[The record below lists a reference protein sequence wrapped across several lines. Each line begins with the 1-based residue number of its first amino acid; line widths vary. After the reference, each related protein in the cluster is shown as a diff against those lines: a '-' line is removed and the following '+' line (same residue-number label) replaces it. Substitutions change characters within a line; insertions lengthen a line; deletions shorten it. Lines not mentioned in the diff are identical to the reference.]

1 MEIRMKQSIL
11 VGALMVVTTAALTAN
26 LGAQQAGQSD
36 VYQGTSSP
44 PPDDTITTSAPPE
57 PAAPAPKPSPAHPAY
72 IQPAPAQ
79 YQAQPQPDTQIAQQ
93 PVPVN
98 SALSAPADG
107 TDDGIV
113 QTRPDQPPQP
123 PLNRR
128 AAANDPDGDIV
139 HPAPLGP
146 GELGEG
152 TTIRARL
159 LEIGRAS
166 CREIV

>member
-72 IQPAPAQ
+72 IQPAPVQ
-79 YQAQPQPDTQIAQQ
+79 YQAQPQPDTQVAHQ

-113 QTRPDQPPQP
+113 QIAPDPPDRKSTR
-123 PLNRR
+123 LNSS
-128 AAANDPDGDIV
+128 
-139 HPAPLGP
+139 HLG
-146 GELGEG
+146 
-152 TTIRARL
+152 ISYA
-159 LEIGRAS
+159 
-166 CREIV
+166 V